1 MSDQQIIDAIEAE
14 VKATQEL
21 SSKVRLTS
29 TGAAET
35 ILGHMAYING
45 LRFAID
51 LLNKRNEASINVP
64 TWEQT
69 AKDCEQILCQSGDL
83 FRECYNKLLYLGET
97 ETASKVLAFC
107 KRAHTCMS
115 SGKKWEETDRVD
127 L

>member
-35 ILGHMAYING
+35 ILGHMAYVNG
-45 LRFAID
+45 LRFSMD
-51 LLNKRNEASINVP
+51 LLTKRNEATSNAP

-69 AKDCEQILCQSGDL
+69 ARDCGQILCESGDL
-83 FRECYNKLLYLGET
+83 FRECYHKLLDLGET

-115 SGKKWEETDRVD
+115 SGKKWEDTSCVD

>member
-1 MSDQQIIDAIEAE
+1 MSDKQIIDAIEAE
-14 VKATQEL
+14 EKKTLNQIG
-21 SSKVRLTS
+21 K
-29 TGAAET
+29 
-35 ILGHMAYING
+35 IKLGSLRSANEVLMQLAYVNG

-51 LLNKRNEASINVP
+51 LLTKRNEASGSVQ

-69 AKDCEQILCQSGDL
+69 AKDCEQILCESGDL
-83 FRECYNKLLYLGET
+83 FRECYHKLLDLGET

-115 SGKKWEETDRVD
+115 SGKKWEDTDRVD

>member
-1 MSDQQIIDAIEAE
+1 MTNKEIIDAIEAE
-14 VKATQEL
+14 IKKDQTEAAKVKLGNPIASATVL
-21 SSKVRLTS
+21 S
-29 TGAAET
+29 
-35 ILGHMAYING
+35 HMAYVNG

-51 LLNKRNEASINVP
+51 LLTKRNEASSNVP

-69 AKDCEQILCQSGDL
+69 AKDCEQILCESGDL
-83 FRECYNKLLYLGET
+83 FRECYHKLLDLGET

-107 KRAHTCMS
+107 RRAHTCMS